1 MPPTSQPPLA
11 LSLPTCLALQR
22 ATLSQLPLSSV
33 EVLAWLLGGKWWI
46 GSADVSDDDSFIS
59 IPSSLMY
66 IGMHK
71 EQQNRHT
78 QQALEFS
85 SPWGRRRQLCMC
97 ILCTSIHT

>member
-1 MPPTSQPPLA
+1 MAFGRQMA
-11 LSLPTCLALQR
+11 A
-22 ATLSQLPLSSV
+22 
-33 EVLAWLLGGKWWI
+33 
-46 GSADVSDDDSFIS
+46 SADVSDDGSFIL

-85 SPWGRRRQLCMC
+85 SPWGRRQQRMC
-97 ILCTSIHT
+97 ILCTYIRNESGPAVSFSTW